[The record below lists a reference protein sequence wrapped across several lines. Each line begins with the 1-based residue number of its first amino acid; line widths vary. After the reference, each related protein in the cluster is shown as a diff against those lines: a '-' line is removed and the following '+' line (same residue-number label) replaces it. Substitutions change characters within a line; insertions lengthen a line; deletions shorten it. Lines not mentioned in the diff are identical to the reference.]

1 MSLLRLSVYVARETE
16 TKAAHETSAIR
27 FQVHGVRVWR
37 VVRPRSMCA
46 RTHAG
51 PAVETYRRDPVTHT
65 MVRKK
70 ERKNDGLGSRGSVE
84 PELPEAGLRGS
95 G

>member
-70 ERKNDGLGSRGSVE
+70 ERKNDGLWVRAVRRV
-84 PELPEAGLRGS
+84 EAGLRGS